1 MNKLAGHLYVIVLSL
16 WAGGMSL
23 FTFILTPV
31 IFRSYP
37 RDIAGGVVGKL
48 FPSYFLFV
56 LALSAAALILFIL
69 AFPDRGLRRYR
80 ISLLLSS
87 LALITALYVNFSLYP
102 EVEKVKREVHS
113 FETASPDDPART
125 RFRRLHGQS
134 AVLNLFMIADG
145 FVLLL
150 MNVAIKK

>member
-23 FTFILTPV
+23 FTVILTPV

-37 RDIAGGVVGKL
+37 RDIAGGIVGKL

-56 LALSAAALILFIL
+56 LVISAAALILCIL
-69 AFPDRGLRRYR
+69 SFPDRGSRRYR

-87 LALITALYVNFSLYP
+87 LALITALYINFSLYP
-102 EVEKVKREVHS
+102 EVEKVKREVYS
-113 FETASPDDPART
+113 FEAAAPDGAART
-125 RFRRLHGQS
+125 RFRSLHSQS
-134 AVLNLFMIADG
+134 AILNLFMIADG
-145 FVLLL
+145 FVLLV